1 MTIGWQPINTAPKD
15 GTAIIAYGLCI
26 ANIEDAFGPMMAV
39 VAYNP
44 HAHGGSYPWSF
55 EGGGPYPTSMNATH
69 WMPLPDRPQTATVTQ
84 TNPDTE
90 PAPIGAPVRDIRA
103 GAIVQASL
111 QPAED
116 RGWIDLRRGMFFPR
130 PGLAQTKKRQPPI
143 PLPRRLVAHLR
154 RWKRAGLRSAV
165 EWNGEPVKRISK
177 AFRATMRFSA
187 KA

>member
-90 PAPIGAPVRDIRA
+90 PAPIGAPVRDIDDR
-103 GAIVQASL
+103 L
-111 QPAED
+111 AEA
-116 RGWIDLRRGMFFPR
+116 LRRHRFGLTR
-130 PGLAQTKKRQPPI
+130 PLWADMAEADRRAARQCA
-143 PLPRRLVAHLR
+143 R
-154 RWKRAGLRSAV
+154 
-165 EWNGEPVKRISK
+165 
-177 AFRATMRFSA
+177 AFRQRLESVGLKPCDATQIERPAGTVPM
-187 KA
+187 K